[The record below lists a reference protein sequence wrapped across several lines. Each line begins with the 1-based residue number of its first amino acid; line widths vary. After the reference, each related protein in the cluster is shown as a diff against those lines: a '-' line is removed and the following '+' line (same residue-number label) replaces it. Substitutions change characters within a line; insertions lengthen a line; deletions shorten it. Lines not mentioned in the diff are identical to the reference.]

1 VEDSLERFARLVRA
15 GEDALDLA
23 EGALAIGGVADPG
36 LDPALWLA
44 ELDRLARDLTGLDD
58 LIHRLFLQAGFVGNT
73 RDFYDPGNSFLHRVI
88 ERRRGIPITLSV
100 LTIEVGR
107 RAGIQLQG
115 IGMPGHFLVRD
126 PATKVY
132 LDPFHG
138 GEIVDDAA
146 CERLFREATGSGP
159 ETPFGSDAL
168 PLMTKTQTLARILAN
183 LKVLYRI
190 RRSPRDLEWVIR
202 MRLAL
207 PDVSAI
213 EAVHLGEALAMQGR
227 FLDAAKEVEARAG
240 ADPQLTDTL
249 LSAAKSFRSRMN

>member
-1 VEDSLERFARLVRA
+1 VEDPLERFARLVRA

-23 EGALAIGGVADPG
+23 EGALAIGGVVDPG
-36 LDPALWLA
+36 LDPAPWLA
-44 ELDRLARDLTGLDD
+44 RLDRLAEDVEGLDA
-58 LIHRLFLQAGFVGNT
+58 LIHRLFLQAGFAGNT
-73 RDFYDPGNSFLHRVI
+73 QDFYDPENSLLHRVI

-107 RAGIQLQG
+107 RAGIELQG

-126 PATKVY
+126 PATRIY

-138 GEIVDDAA
+138 GEIVDQAA
-146 CERLFREATGSGP
+146 CERLFREATGAGP
-159 ETPFGSDAL
+159 DTPFGPDAL
-168 PLMTKTQTLARILAN
+168 PPMTKTQTLARILAN

-207 PDVSAI
+207 PDVSAM
-213 EAVHLGEALAMQGR
+213 EVVHLGDALAMQGR
-227 FLDAAKEVEARAG
+227 FLDAAREVEARAR
-240 ADPQLTDTL
+240 AEPQLTDTL
-249 LSAAKSFRSRMN
+249 LSAAKALRSRMN